1 MTDQRVESPEP
12 GRPRVVMMAGNDI
25 IPDVRVLKYA
35 HTVAGFGLDVI
46 AVGIGGPRLTGER
59 TIGDVRVI
67 CPPVTYRAAVSGWR
81 HRLSAAK
88 PWFSEAEEYR
98 RSLARWAY
106 ASREL
111 AVQPGRAA
119 RDARRAGVAAG
130 VPGRTTGVSWRLRS
144 RLLGLRR
151 KMLAVRA
158 RPIRWARNSSSTGT
172 GPGRERRIRVYRAL
186 RLARWRAVMPET
198 IDLELTV
205 GPLLDEL
212 APDVIHVHDMYMLGI
227 GARAAQRAALSGRM
241 VKLVYDAH
249 EYVPGTPAVAAR
261 RVAAYADLENEFIG
275 DADRIVTVS
284 EPLADLLR
292 RDHGLA
298 RTPDVV
304 LNAPVDPPAGA
315 DVTGVRQVA
324 GVADDVPLIVYGGGV
339 NRARGIGT
347 IIDALARLP
356 DVHLVI
362 VTRGNSVVVDL
373 LKRADKLGVAE
384 RVHTAPYVSPD
395 LVPLY
400 FASATI
406 GVTSLLR
413 APNHDIA
420 VTNKF
425 CEYIAAGLPIVTSDT
440 PAQAD
445 LVRRLEL
452 GAVYTAGDP
461 ASLSEAVQDVLQR
474 RDALTARIAA
484 DADLRNRFSWRA
496 QAETVRKIY
505 DELLGGLPDEAW
517 HEQALHIAGLLPAAS
532 AGQPSPR

>member
-1 MTDQRVESPEP
+1 MADHRVGQPELH
-12 GRPRVVMMAGNDI
+12 RPRVVMMAGNDI
-25 IPDVRVLKYA
+25 IPDVRILKYA

-59 TIGDVRVI
+59 TIGNVRVI
-67 CPPVTYRAAVSGWR
+67 CLPVTYRAAVSGWR
-81 HRLSAAK
+81 HRLSAVK

-98 RSLARWAY
+98 RSLARWEY
-106 ASREL
+106 ASREF
-111 AVQPGRAA
+111 AAQPGRAA
-119 RDARRAGVAAG
+119 RNAGREGVTDAEPGLTPGVQRRLQSG
-130 VPGRTTGVSWRLRS
+130 
-144 RLLGLRR
+144 LLGLRR
-151 KMLAVRA
+151 KVLAVRA

-227 GARAAQRAALSGRM
+227 GARAAQRAALAGRL

-292 RDHGLA
+292 RDHQLA

-304 LNAPVDPPAGA
+304 LNAPIDRPAGA
-315 DVTGVRQVA
+315 DVTGVREVA
-324 GVADDVPLIVYGGGV
+324 GVADDVPLLVYGGGV
-339 NRARGIGT
+339 NRARGVGT
-347 IIDALARLP
+347 IIDALPRLP

-362 VTRGNSVVVDL
+362 VTLGNSVVVDL

-384 RVHTAPYVSPD
+384 RVHTAPYVRPD

-400 FASATI
+400 LASATI

-461 ASLSEAVQDVLQR
+461 ASLAEAVQEVLQR
-474 RDALTARIAA
+474 RHVLSARIAG
-484 DADLRNRFSWRA
+484 DPGLRNRFSWRA

-517 HEQALHIAGLLPAAS
+517 REQALHIEGLLRTPS
-532 AGQPSPR
+532 VGPPSPR